1 MTKGKSL
8 NEKDKINNFHKNV
21 NKNIVYLPTD
31 YLNENF
37 LSNIETD

>member
-8 NEKDKINNFHKNV
+8 NEKDKINNLHKNV
-21 NKNIVYLPTD
+21 NKNVVYLQSD